1 MYISVSRFDTS
12 FCFFSLITQRV
23 FSVWTLVCFF
33 SSGLFFSHQVFKYC
47 ISATTPIFLGWS
59 TYWHLCLPFTF
70 HIVQL
75 LLHICFCPFLFL
87 LMLIPGWIC
96 KCYFSIYYLF
106 SEGLDLSQETP
117 KFLLFYLLVQ
127 NLKVTK
133 WYIANMAFPP
143 CICLLAIG
151 SPPSLH
157 LCYHLYC
164 FLSKVWYACT
174 ICDIVLY
181 M

>member
-1 MYISVSRFDTS
+1 MDWLLLMRILSDLHFSFVFGNFSGSFYDFLFIHIFQLYFSVSRFDTS
-12 FCFFSLITQRV
+12 FCFSSLITQRV

-47 ISATTPIFLGWS
+47 ISATAPIFLGWS

-106 SEGLDLSQETP
+106 SEGLDLS
-117 KFLLFYLLVQ
+117 
-127 NLKVTK
+127 
-133 WYIANMAFPP
+133 
-143 CICLLAIG
+143 
-151 SPPSLH
+151 
-157 LCYHLYC
+157 
-164 FLSKVWYACT
+164 
-174 ICDIVLY
+174 
-181 M
+181 